1 MNTTK
6 ALAHRVRQLRGA
18 VLRAEVALTVA
29 QVLFWMT
36 LVGVLVGLGLRAAR
50 RRTESRAPDPADE
63 KPAGAA
69 PDNQV

>member
-1 MNTTK
+1 M
-6 ALAHRVRQLRGA
+6 
-18 VLRAEVALTVA
+18 RAEVALTVA